1 MMMRVMAG
9 RSDRHGSPQNFPESD
24 GPSDL
29 RCRDRA
35 SFHRPELL
43 LDPISGS
50 QVEIGR
56 LARRIQVGV
65 DRVWFLSQ
73 GLWEMG
79 FLERS
84 PVWLV
89 PHRTRS
95 DPERNDSDRTGF
107 VIAHALSA
115 LEQRTDTGK
124 PGKETSEA
132 P

>member
-1 MMMRVMAG
+1 MNHPHHTPA
-9 RSDRHGSPQNFPESD
+9 SDCRDFPESD
-24 GPSDL
+24 GQSDL

-35 SFHRPELL
+35 SFPRLELL

-56 LARRIQVGV
+56 LARRIQVSV
-65 DRVWFLSQ
+65 DMSWFRSQ

-89 PHRTRS
+89 PHRTR
-95 DPERNDSDRTGF
+95 NDSDGRRINTRSGSAVACKPF
-107 VIAHALSA
+107 SLELFCPSSGNYVIIII
-115 LEQRTDTGK
+115 R
-124 PGKETSEA
+124 
-132 P
+132 